1 MKIGENVKTAMTG
14 ALKHHGG
21 LLRDNLRN
29 SLKRKVQRRE
39 RLKRRGART
48 LKIIGGDPRQ
58 NCHDGRNLFITMAE
72 GISEILGTQDK
83 TVATG
88 RACLPRHDI

>member
-1 MKIGENVKTAMTG
+1 MKFGENVKTAMTG

-83 TVATG
+83 TITTG
-88 RACLPRHDI
+88 GACLPRHDI